1 MRIVELRSDTFTTP
15 TEEVLEAIKS
25 AELGR
30 KVWRKAG

>member
-1 MRIVELRSDTFTTP
+1 MRIVELRSDTFTMP
-15 TEEVLEAIKS
+15 TEEMLEAIKN